1 MSFIFAFFVIMAYL
15 TIGDFVSTKTKA
27 MVPSVFI
34 AASLFVISFWTGLL
48 PRNVMDV
55 AAIGGMTPTLFMY
68 LLIVHMGTM
77 LSIKELCAEWR
88 TVVVSIC
95 ALVGMSL
102 VLVFVGTKFL
112 EWNAIVIGVPPLAG
126 GLVAAIIMG
135 EAAKDMGYLA
145 LLAPA
150 IFVVQG
156 FVGYPLTAVCLRI
169 EGTNLLKKFRAGE
182 LTAKAAGAAEQSR
195 RIIPPLPE
203 KYQTTFYHLAAVA
216 FVGWLAYL
224 TNLAEVA
231 ALNAINPSWVK
242 FALHPL
248 VICLIYG
255 AIAAEVGFL
264 ERKAMTRAESVGFGL
279 AVIMALMM
287 CMLNQSTPQDMIL
300 LIYPLFVI
308 VTVGVI
314 GLIITAAVVG
324 KVLGYSAAMSVG
336 LALTSLYGFP
346 PNYILTE
353 EAAKGLAETPEEQA
367 FLMDRMLPKML
378 IGGFMTVTIGSVIL
392 AGIFASMIVAP

>member
-1 MSFIFAFFVIMAYL
+1 MSFIFAFFVIMAFL
-15 TIGDFVSTKTKA
+15 TIGDLVSAKTKA

-48 PRNVMDV
+48 PRNIMDV

-68 LLIVHMGTM
+68 LLIVHMGTL
-77 LSIKELCAEWR
+77 LSIKELCAEWK
-88 TVVVSIC
+88 TVVVAIC
-95 ALVGMSL
+95 AMVGMSL
-102 VLVFVGTKFL
+102 TLIFVGTRFI

-126 GLVAAIIMG
+126 GIVAAIIMG
-135 EAAKDMGYLA
+135 EAAQGVGYLA

-169 EGTNLLKKFRAGE
+169 EGTRLLKKFRAGE
-182 LTAKAAGAAEQSR
+182 MTAKVAEADEGSR
-195 RIIPPLPE
+195 RKIPPLPA
-203 KYQTTFYHLAAVA
+203 KYQTTFYHLAVVA

-224 TNLAEVA
+224 TNLVVVA
-231 ALNAINPSWVK
+231 GLDAINPAWTK
-242 FALHPL
+242 FAPHPL

-255 AIAAEVGFL
+255 AIAAEIGLL

-287 CMLNQSTPQDMIL
+287 CMLNQSTPQDIL
-300 LIYPLFVI
+300 LLLYPLFIIVVIGVVGLI
-308 VTVGVI
+308 VTS
-314 GLIITAAVVG
+314 AVVG
-324 KVLGYSAAMSVG
+324 KILGYSMAMSVG

-353 EAAKGLAETPEEQA
+353 EAAKGLAETDEEQT
-367 FLMDRMLPKML
+367 FLMDCMLPKML

-392 AGIFASMIVAP
+392 AGIFASMIVIP